1 MQIRKARTD
10 DIKAIH
16 RLINEF
22 AKKGEMIPRSLN
34 DLYENIR
41 DIFVCEE
48 GGEIKGVCALHIM
61 WEDLAEIRSL
71 SVKPDSQGTGIG
83 KRLVNTCVKEAYTLG
98 TKRIFALTYHPDFFK
113 KMGFSEI
120 DKSELPQKI
129 WGECL
134 RCPKFPECD
143 ETAVIL
149 RLHNGKRSAR
159 V

>member
-1 MQIRKARTD
+1 MRIRKARIAD
-10 DIKAIH
+10 VKAIH
-16 RLINEF
+16 RLVNEF

-41 DIFVCEE
+41 DLFVCEDD
-48 GGEIKGVCALHIM
+48 GELKGVSALHIL

-71 SVKPDSQGTGIG
+71 SVKLDSRGTGIG
-83 KRLVNTCVKEAYTLG
+83 RRLVSTCVREAEKLG
-98 TKRIFALTYHPDFFK
+98 IRRIFALTYHPDFFG

-120 DKSELPQKI
+120 DKSELPQKR

-149 RLHNGKRSAR
+149 RLKGK
-159 V
+159 

>member
-1 MQIRKARTD
+1 MRIRKAKIA
-10 DIKAIH
+10 DIKTIH

-41 DIFVCEE
+41 DIFVCEDL
-48 GGEIKGVCALHIM
+48 GEIKGVCALHIL

-71 SVKPDSQGTGIG
+71 SVKLDSQGTGIG
-83 KRLVNTCVKEAYTLG
+83 KRLVNTCVREAEKLG
-98 TKRIFALTYHPDFFK
+98 LRKIFALTYHPDFFR

-143 ETAVIL
+143 ETAVIRVL
-149 RLHNGKRSAR
+149 RGK
-159 V
+159 

>member
-1 MQIRKARTD
+1 MIRKAKIE

-16 RLINEF
+16 KLVNEF

-41 DIFVCEE
+41 DIYAYED
-48 GGEIKGVCALHIM
+48 GSEIKGVCALHVL
-61 WEDLAEIRSL
+61 WENLAEIRSL
-71 SVKPDSQGTGIG
+71 SVKLDSQGTGIG
-83 KRLVNTCVKEAYTLG
+83 RKLVKACIGEARKLG
-98 TKRIFALTYHPDFFK
+98 ISKIFALTYHPDFFK
-113 KMGFSEI
+113 KIGFSDI

-143 ETAVIL
+143 ESAVIL
-149 RLHNGKRSAR
+149 RLDGG
-159 V
+159 